1 MKDIFIESQI
11 VAEGSISGVIDGKHY
26 NRSVRAHKYLYE
38 ALMRL
43 AWAEFMRSLE
53 SSDPNHRIAV
63 ASFLEE
69 VDTLANNL
77 KGETFDLLLKCPVLP
92 QVMTMWRE
100 FLNHLRQSNGE
111 LSAFWMSYGYG
122 RGNSSWPVAGIS

>member
-11 VAEGSISGVIDGKHY
+11 VAEGFISGVIDGKHY
-26 NRSVRAHKYLYE
+26 NRGAQAQKYLYE

-43 AWAEFMRSLE
+43 AWAEFTKRLE
-53 SSDPNHRIAV
+53 SSDPNHRITV
-63 ASFLEE
+63 ASFLEQ

-77 KGETFDLLLKCPVLP
+77 KEESLDQLPQCPVRP

-100 FLNHLRQSNGE
+100 FLNYLRQNNGG
-111 LSAFWMSYGYG
+111 LSTFWMSHVDM
-122 RGNSSWPVAGIS
+122 WIS